1 MTNARLT
8 IFCRS
13 RGLTGLSNATIR
25 PLTTFTRVPV
35 VTEGVFTKLE
45 PKLKLFLHGNELITL
60 PGELFN
66 LDSLTVLSLRANQ
79 LDEVPPGIGNL
90 KGLKELSLSQNGLR
104 YLPYEI
110 LNLLSDNARLQ
121 SLQLHPNHFHEPE
134 FPNPEP
140 KLDSVSD
147 EQYKIGLSRPP
158 TERRGAISVD
168 SISDFRSLKFNV
180 SWEVSYQART
190 EVRFLDHFGALLQG
204 PQFPGAPSDGSK
216 HQKIAIAHE
225 NNTPKPPKSTSCGV
239 SRVHSLY
246 ETALAACARSSQ
258 LPHLSKYLTDGCP
271 SHMEEALALAEA
283 KKESGGSKCT
293 VCGRDFIVPRTEW
306 IEWWQISKVPNR
318 STISAASPLRQ
329 RENERDKSES
339 MVPLM
344 RRGCSWFC
352 VPNKTPVEEDTIQM
366 EE

>member
-1 MTNARLT
+1 M
-8 IFCRS
+8 
-13 RGLTGLSNATIR
+13 SNATIR

-45 PKLKLFLHGNELITL
+45 PKLKLFLHANALTTL

-66 LDSLTVLSLRANQ
+66 LDNLTVLSLRANQ
-79 LDEVPPGIGNL
+79 LDEVPPSIGNL
-90 KGLKELSLSQNGLR
+90 TRLKELSLSQNGLR

-110 LNLLSDNARLQ
+110 LSLLSDKARLQ

-134 FPNPEP
+134 FSTPEP
-140 KLDSVSD
+140 ELDGIGEV
-147 EQYKIGLSRPP
+147 QYQISLSRPP
-158 TERRGAISVD
+158 TERRGAISVN
-168 SISDFRSLKFNV
+168 SIADFRNSRFNV

-190 EVRFLDHFGALLQG
+190 EVRFFDHFGALLQG
-204 PQFPGAPSDGSK
+204 PKFPGVASNGSK
-216 HQKIAIAHE
+216 HQKLSIADANDKPE
-225 NNTPKPPKSTSCGV
+225 PPKSSGCGG

-246 ETALAACARSSQ
+246 ETALAVCARSSQ

-271 SHMEEALALAEA
+271 RHLDEALALAEA

-293 VCGRDFIVPRTEW
+293 VCARDFIVPRTEW
-306 IEWWQISKVPNR
+306 IEWWQISKVPDR

-352 VPNKTPVEEDTIQM
+352 IPRKAPVEEDLVRM